1 MSASPT
7 AEAPPVP
14 AWRYKAGLFLFII
27 GNVLT
32 LTSPVVVPALGLN
45 AALIAAVVIVG
56 EILVLSS
63 VFFIGWRGMKEL
75 KGKMLGYLKW
85 HPGAKPVGRFR
96 FRLGMF
102 LTFMLAVVL
111 NYLAFLLLIFAYAG
125 ATPADPFPTT
135 WGIPYDYLG
144 WTVSALFVAGEISLF
159 AGLYVL
165 GEEWWKRSRDLFIW
179 REAEA
184 R

>member
-85 HPGAKPVGRFR
+85 HPGPGPE
-96 FRLGMF
+96 
-102 LTFMLAVVL
+102 
-111 NYLAFLLLIFAYAG
+111 
-125 ATPADPFPTT
+125 TP
-135 WGIPYDYLG
+135 
-144 WTVSALFVAGEISLF
+144 
-159 AGLYVL
+159 
-165 GEEWWKRSRDLFIW
+165 RS
-179 REAEA
+179 
-184 R
+184 